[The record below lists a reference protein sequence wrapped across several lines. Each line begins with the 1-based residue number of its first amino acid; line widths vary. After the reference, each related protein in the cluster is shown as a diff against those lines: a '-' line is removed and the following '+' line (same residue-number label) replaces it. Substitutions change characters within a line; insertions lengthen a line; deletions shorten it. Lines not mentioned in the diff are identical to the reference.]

1 MTDSV
6 PRRGGAS
13 VRVVLFGV
21 MLGLLLAMLDNL
33 IVGTALPTIVR
44 DLGGASHLSWVVTAY
59 TLAMAISTPVWG
71 KFGDLRGRKRIFLG
85 AIALFMAGSALA
97 GLSQTMTELIV
108 FRTLQGLG
116 AGGLGVGAFA
126 IIGDLVS
133 PRERGKYQGL
143 SASIIAIG
151 TIGGPLLGG
160 VVTGHLSWRW
170 AFYIN
175 IPLGL
180 LCFVWTAVLL
190 KLPAVRRAAR
200 IDWAGIALLAVTI
213 GSLVL
218 LTSWGGST
226 YPWAS
231 APIAGLM
238 VLALAGL
245 IAFVA
250 WERQASEPVLPMSIF
265 ATRNLTLAIVLAAVV
280 GATMYGCVLYLPLFQ
295 QSVQHASATGSGL
308 LLLPMMIPVVVMSQL
323 SGKTMSRTGRYKTW
337 PVIGMIFMIAG
348 TAGLATMTVAT
359 GRVLTSV
366 FMVLVG
372 IGLGCTQQM
381 TTTIAQN
388 SVERAQ
394 LGVASGAVTLFRSL
408 GGSLGV
414 ALFGAIFTRA
424 IRGHAVGTAGY
435 PVLVAHG
442 ISGLFMVAAG
452 ICVAGL
458 VAAVFV
464 RHVELRTG
472 PPQGRPAQAPPG
484 AEVTP
489 EVGAAEVARVGGPPT
504 TFLGSRGATDPLG
517 E

>member
-1 MTDSV
+1 MTDSA
-6 PRRGGAS
+6 PRKGGAS
-13 VRVVLFGV
+13 VRVVLLGV

-44 DLGGASHLSWVVTAY
+44 DLGGTSHLSWVVTAY

-85 AIALFMAGSALA
+85 AIVVFIVGSVLS
-97 GLSQTMTELIV
+97 GLSQTMTELIA

-133 PRERGKYQGL
+133 PRERGKYQGM

-175 IPLGL
+175 VPLGIA
-180 LCFVWTAVLL
+180 CFAWTAVLL
-190 KLPAVRRAAR
+190 KLPVVRRQAR
-200 IDWAGIALLAVTI
+200 IDWIGIVLLAVTI
-213 GSLVL
+213 GSVVL

-226 YPWAS
+226 HPWAS
-231 APIAGLM
+231 APIAA
-238 VLALAGL
+238 LAALTVAGL
-245 IAFVA
+245 IGFVA
-250 WERQASEPVLPMSIF
+250 WERHASEPVLPVSIF
-265 ATRNLTLAIVLAAVV
+265 ATRNLTLAVVLATVV
-280 GATMYGCVLYLPLFQ
+280 GAIMYGCVLYLPLFQ
-295 QSVQHASATGSGL
+295 QTVQHASATGSAL

-323 SGKTMSRTGRYKTW
+323 SGKTMSRTGRYKMW
-337 PVIGMIFMIAG
+337 PVVGMIFMIAG
-348 TAGLATMTVAT
+348 TAALATMTAST
-359 GRVLTSV
+359 GRVLTSA
-366 FMVLVG
+366 FMALAG
-372 IGLGCTQQM
+372 LGLGCTQQM
-381 TTTIAQN
+381 CTTVAQN

-414 ALFGAIFTRA
+414 AVFGAIFTHA
-424 IRGHAVGTAGY
+424 IRGHAAGGPGY
-435 PVLVAHG
+435 ADLVAHG
-442 ISGLFMVAAG
+442 TSALFAVAAG

-458 VAAVFV
+458 VAALLV
-464 RHVELRTG
+464 RHVELRAG
-472 PPQGRPAQAPPG
+472 PPAVAQPRT
-484 AEVTP
+484 TP
-489 EVGAAEVARVGGPPT
+489 VSAGAAG
-504 TFLGSRGATDPLG
+504 
-517 E
+517 